1 MAGLILSWENPTELF
16 IPAVRKVTLHRRVG
30 EMLSVLVKSDI
41 TWGVT
46 EDLENSD
53 PDAEYTIIY
62 EGPFGEHIVT
72 VGDKQI
78 ERYAKPVYITRIDLS
93 FVRPDGSPD
102 AGKCIEFTDE
112 GVANGQFVRRI
123 VTNSKGVAA
132 FYAMPDSQL
141 LVRVDGWKKAYHVVI
156 PDVRTISFDELIKE
170 HGTQADTDPRR
181 IIGLV
186 W

>member
-30 EMLSVLVKSDI
+30 EMLSVLAKSDI

-46 EDLENSD
+46 EDPEND
-53 PDAEYTIIY
+53 DVDAEYTIIY

-78 ERYAKPVYITRIDLS
+78 ERYAKPASIARIDIELI
-93 FVRPDGSPD
+93 RPDGAPD
-102 AGKCIEFTDE
+102 AGKCIEFSDE

-141 LVRVDGWKKAYHVVI
+141 LVRVDGWKKAYHVVV
-156 PDVRTISFDELIKE
+156 PDVRTIEFDSLLDEY
-170 HGTQADTDPRR
+170 GTQADIDPRR
-181 IIGLV
+181 SIGLV